1 MPLTEVQSDSRDNE
15 LRKIYYGVSR
25 ISVNDHRCI
34 LNIEV
39 LAPRFVL
46 QPTMQFL
53 SFGRVG
59 RRPPVDF
66 AGGIERNIATQVPQ

>member
-15 LRKIYYGVSR
+15 LRKIYYDISQ
-25 ISVNDHRCI
+25 ISVNAHRCI

-39 LAPRFVL
+39 LAPRFIL
-46 QPTMQFL
+46 QPAIQFL
-53 SFGRVG
+53 GFGRVG

-66 AGGIERNIATQVPQ
+66 AGGIERNITTQVPQ